1 MFKNQLQGYTDFE
14 RKYLRLK
21 SDIET
26 EMTNLLNSFVEGT
39 SFNEEDIIEI
49 IKEVALEMRY

>member
-39 SFNEEDIIEI
+39 SFNEEDIIEV
-49 IKEVALEMRY
+49 IKEVAVEMRY